1 MVFGPNTVRLDS
13 AITLSDAFLDA
24 YSTAGLLNNSTISIT
39 GWTGQTAPIT
49 FASDTGVSVEVQ
61 FSTLHWISV
70 DGVRVGAYNPFNGTI
85 GLNSIATAATVETL
99 IEAMSIDL
107 QLTPQAPTRTFTVT
121 VVTPTLP
128 QHGTVTFTGANVLL
142 NDLRETVSVSF
153 ADASYGLYLDTDVTL
168 LGAGPWGGGK
178 IEVTGL
184 AEGDLLIPWNRQDY
198 SFYFDDET
206 GIILGNN
213 FMPLGTLTGDAAS
226 GVTITLEAGV
236 SQTQVEK
243 IIESL
248 FLVVQTSGGPRT
260 LEIKVTDGTGAVAA
274 DTITVNV
281 GYTPTL
287 TDMVDTLD
295 LTAAQAAAGQVLD
308 ADVTFKGDSDFEYG
322 GVFITGLKAGDVIDI
337 RTGGE
342 SPISF
347 ERIPNTIFDNI
358 VIDGR
363 IVGIFY
369 PNAPEGPEIGL
380 RDNTTGADL
389 EVILENLVFRT
400 TGTDAT
406 RDITITI
413 RDTDGYSA
421 TQVITV
427 TIAPSESNEISYQI
441 LRNVNGTLVSVE
453 GLAGTTGDLDPADL
467 FGTATPPD
475 DFVVQYSGVLNV
487 RAVGVGERSIISF
500 GTVAPGTVLIVNG
513 VSYTLEGPEGRLA
526 LDLAPGLQKFVLQVP
541 YETNM
546 GQVVT
551 TPPTLTFGAAVPP
564 LHGEQWPDYNQ
575 TPLLD
580 NVGTVPETLYRVE
593 VTTTIVDNT
602 SGNPPTTLTH
612 VFYVT
617 SLDTIEAQLDALRAQ
632 IGAPSSA
639 TVEQQYTSSVEVTG
653 GTGADALNGTDES
666 DLLSGGPGSDTLSG
680 GAGDDSLFGGSGNDV
695 LVGGAGADVLNGGD
709 GIDRVSYAGSAAG
722 VQVDLRTGKGSG
734 GDAEGDR
741 LISIERVTGSSYAD
755 RLTGNAE
762 DNVLSG
768 GAGNDT
774 LSGGLGK
781 DVLTGGAGAD
791 VFVFDTALGGR
802 NIDRITDFTVEEDT
816 IFLDHLIFTGLA
828 EGQLSAS
835 AFTSGETGIATET
848 SHRIIYETGTGRLY
862 FDADGSGSGS
872 GVHFATMT
880 ANLELTAF
888 DFFVY

>member
-1 MVFGPNTVRLDS
+1 M
-13 AITLSDAFLDA
+13 
-24 YSTAGLLNNSTISIT
+24 
-39 GWTGQTAPIT
+39 
-49 FASDTGVSVEVQ
+49 
-61 FSTLHWISV
+61 
-70 DGVRVGAYNPFNGTI
+70 
-85 GLNSIATAATVETL
+85 
-99 IEAMSIDL
+99 
-107 QLTPQAPTRTFTVT
+107 
-121 VVTPTLP
+121 
-128 QHGTVTFTGANVLL
+128 
-142 NDLRETVSVSF
+142 
-153 ADASYGLYLDTDVTL
+153 
-168 LGAGPWGGGK
+168 
-178 IEVTGL
+178 
-184 AEGDLLIPWNRQDY
+184 
-198 SFYFDDET
+198 
-206 GIILGNN
+206 
-213 FMPLGTLTGDAAS
+213 
-226 GVTITLEAGV
+226 
-236 SQTQVEK
+236 
-243 IIESL
+243 
-248 FLVVQTSGGPRT
+248 
-260 LEIKVTDGTGAVAA
+260 
-274 DTITVNV
+274 
-281 GYTPTL
+281 
-287 TDMVDTLD
+287 
-295 LTAAQAAAGQVLD
+295 
-308 ADVTFKGDSDFEYG
+308 
-322 GVFITGLKAGDVIDI
+322 
-337 RTGGE
+337 
-342 SPISF
+342 
-347 ERIPNTIFDNI
+347 
-358 VIDGR
+358 
-363 IVGIFY
+363 
-369 PNAPEGPEIGL
+369 
-380 RDNTTGADL
+380 
-389 EVILENLVFRT
+389 
-400 TGTDAT
+400 
-406 RDITITI
+406 
-413 RDTDGYSA
+413 
-421 TQVITV
+421 
-427 TIAPSESNEISYQI
+427 
-441 LRNVNGTLVSVE
+441 
-453 GLAGTTGDLDPADL
+453 
-467 FGTATPPD
+467 
-475 DFVVQYSGVLNV
+475 QYSGVLNV

-695 LVGGAGADVLNGGD
+695 LVGGAGADVLNGGAGIDLVSYSDSAAGVQVDLRTGEGTGGDAEGDRLISIERVTGSSYADKLTGNARNNVLSGGAGDDTLSGGAGDDSLFGGAGNDVLLGGAGADVLNGGD

-722 VQVDLRTGKGSG
+722 VQVDLRTGEGTG